1 MLGVLGI
8 IFDKRK
14 WLSIVTTVISGGLV
28 AFWFAMIAISLAMTS
43 GYMG

>member
-1 MLGVLGI
+1 MLGVVGI

-28 AFWFAMIAISLAMTS
+28 AFYFVMIAISLVMQFR
-43 GYMG
+43 YME

>member
-1 MLGVLGI
+1 VLGVVGI

-28 AFWFAMIAISLAMTS
+28 AFWFAMIAISMVMQFRH
-43 GYMG
+43 MG